1 MASPRPPTY
10 AAISSFDDY
19 GATSNSAGEDTE
31 AQSSGTFSAAASPYW
46 NAPIQKAVSKQA
58 KNPSGFSPFVA
69 FCFTINYILGAGFL
83 TIPWAFVQSGLVLSS
98 IMLILSGIGS
108 DISKN
113 LYVSNILGTN
123 MAIQLVCLQPSQFL
137 FSDSHTILVCWKPCR
152 ERKPCWTIKCTGE
165 RMKRKRTSLLANEC
179 FCDLLQKSNAND
191 CCCRPKPAWMIQR
204 DLQYLQHRRTSNR
217 TVNPECP
224 NLFRFN
230 RFKELCRK
238 PI

>member
-10 AAISSFDDY
+10 AAISSFEDY
-19 GATSNSAGEDTE
+19 GATSTSNSAGEDTE

-46 NAPIQKAVSKQA
+46 NAPIQKAASKQA

-113 LYVSNILGTN
+113 LYV
-123 MAIQLVCLQPSQFL
+123 
-137 FSDSHTILVCWKPCR
+137 
-152 ERKPCWTIKCTGE
+152 
-165 RMKRKRTSLLANEC
+165 
-179 FCDLLQKSNAND
+179 
-191 CCCRPKPAWMIQR
+191 
-204 DLQYLQHRRTSNR
+204 
-217 TVNPECP
+217 
-224 NLFRFN
+224 
-230 RFKELCRK
+230 
-238 PI
+238 